1 MNRRMII
8 NAVGLVLRVEA
19 VLLLLP
25 AIVGMLYGEK
35 QTLIAFLISAAISLL
50 LGLLPKLFLK
60 PKTHVIYAKEGF
72 IIVAFTWIMLSLVG
86 AVPLVLAGAVTSYAD
101 AFFEIVSGFTTTGSS
116 VIPDVEALT
125 HGVLFWRSF
134 THWVGGMGIIVFV
147 MAILPNVSERP
158 IHILRAEIPGPTV
171 GKLVPRI
178 KDTALIL
185 YLIYIGMTVIETIML
200 LFGGMS
206 FFESLLH
213 AFGTAGTGGFG
224 IKRDSIAGYSP
235 YIQWVITAFM
245 ILFGINFNLYYL
257 MLLKKFKAVVTSTEL
272 WAYLGII
279 ASSIAVISWNIRHLF
294 VGAEETVRAAAFQV
308 SSIISTTGYATTD
321 FNLWP
326 NLSKNILLI
335 LMFIGGCAGSTA
347 GGIKVSRIVLL
358 FKLISNEVKRMLHPR
373 SVSSLRF
380 EGKTVD
386 GHTRKG
392 VSNYFLIY
400 FVCLLAI
407 FLALSFEPFDFETNF
422 TAAVTCF
429 NNVGPGFGAVGPTGG
444 FGDYSAFAKIVLS
457 FAMLLGR
464 LEIFP
469 IIIALAPVSWAR
481 NR

>member
-25 AIVGMLYGEK
+25 AIVGVIYGER
-35 QTLIAFLISAAISLL
+35 QTWLAFLISAAISLV

-60 PKTHVIYAKEGF
+60 PRTHVIYAKEGF

-101 AFFEIVSGFTTTGSS
+101 AFFEIVSGFTTTGAS

-125 HGVLFWRSF
+125 RGVLFWRSF

-206 FFESLLH
+206 FFASLLH

-235 YIQWVITAFM
+235 YIQWVITVFM
-245 ILFGINFNLYYL
+245 VLFGVNFNLYYL
-257 MLLKKFKAVVTSTEL
+257 ALLRKFKAVVTSTEL

-279 ASSIAVISWNIRHLF
+279 ISSVAVISWNIRHLF

-422 TAAVTCF
+422 TAVVTCF

-444 FGDYSAFAKIVLS
+444 FGDYSAFAKTVLS

-481 NR
+481 NK

>member
-25 AIVGMLYGEK
+25 AIVGMFYGER
-35 QTLIAFLISAAISLL
+35 QTWLAFLISAAISLL

-116 VIPDVEALT
+116 VIPDVEVLS
-125 HGVLFWRSF
+125 HGALFWRSF

-185 YLIYIGMTVIETIML
+185 YLIYIGMTGIETIML

-335 LMFIGGCAGSTA
+335 LMFIGGAGSAA

>member
-1 MNRRMII
+1 
-8 NAVGLVLRVEA
+8 
-19 VLLLLP
+19 
-25 AIVGMLYGEK
+25 
-35 QTLIAFLISAAISLL
+35 
-50 LGLLPKLFLK
+50 
-60 PKTHVIYAKEGF
+60 
-72 IIVAFTWIMLSLVG
+72 
-86 AVPLVLAGAVTSYAD
+86 
-101 AFFEIVSGFTTTGSS
+101 
-116 VIPDVEALT
+116 
-125 HGVLFWRSF
+125 
-134 THWVGGMGIIVFV
+134 MGIIVFV

>member
-19 VLLLLP
+19 ALLLLP
-25 AIVGMLYGEK
+25 AIVGVIYGER
-35 QTLIAFLISAAISLL
+35 QTWLAFLISAAISLV
-50 LGLLPKLFLK
+50 LGLLPKYFLK
-60 PKTHVIYAKEGF
+60 PRTHVIYAKEGF

-101 AFFEIVSGFTTTGSS
+101 AFFEIVSGFTTTGAS

-125 HGVLFWRSF
+125 RGVLFWRSF

-235 YIQWVITAFM
+235 YIQWVITVFM
-245 ILFGINFNLYYL
+245 VLFGVNFNLYYL
-257 MLLKKFKAVVTSTEL
+257 ALLRKFKAVVTSTEL

-279 ASSIAVISWNIRHLF
+279 ISSVAVISWNIRHLF

-400 FVCLLAI
+400 FVCLIAI

-422 TAAVTCF
+422 TAVVTCF

-481 NR
+481 NK

>member
-19 VLLLLP
+19 ALLLLP
-25 AIVGMLYGEK
+25 AIVGVIYGER
-35 QTLIAFLISAAISLL
+35 QTWLAFLISAAISLA
-50 LGLLPKLFLK
+50 LGLLPKYFLK
-60 PKTHVIYAKEGF
+60 PRTHVIYAKEGF

-86 AVPLVLAGAVTSYAD
+86 AVPLVLSGAVTSYAD
-101 AFFEIVSGFTTTGSS
+101 AFFEIVSGFTTTGAS

-158 IHILRAEIPGPTV
+158 IHILRAEMPGPTV

-235 YIQWVITAFM
+235 YIQWVITVFM
-245 ILFGINFNLYYL
+245 VLFGVNFNLYYL
-257 MLLKKFKAVVTSTEL
+257 ALLRKFKAVVTSTEL

>member
-19 VLLLLP
+19 ALLLLP
-25 AIVGMLYGEK
+25 AIVGVIYGER
-35 QTLIAFLISAAISLL
+35 QTWLAFLISAAISLV
-50 LGLLPKLFLK
+50 LGLLPKYFLK
-60 PKTHVIYAKEGF
+60 PRTHVIYAKEGF

-86 AVPLVLAGAVTSYAD
+86 AVPLVLSGAVTSYAD
-101 AFFEIVSGFTTTGSS
+101 AFFEIVSGFTTTGAS

-125 HGVLFWRSF
+125 RGVLFWRSF

-235 YIQWVITAFM
+235 YIQWVITVFM
-245 ILFGINFNLYYL
+245 VLFGVNFNLYYL
-257 MLLKKFKAVVTSTEL
+257 ALLRKFKAVVTSTEL

-279 ASSIAVISWNIRHLF
+279 ISSVAVISWNIRHLF

-422 TAAVTCF
+422 TAVVTCF

-481 NR
+481 NK